1 VSLVTAWRP
10 AVAGIVEVFH
20 ARYVDHAYPMHTH
33 DAWTLLLV
41 DAGAVRYDL
50 DRRGRSH
57 GALPAALTLLPPGV
71 AHDGRAATAHG
82 FRKRV
87 LYLDDSVLGPD
98 LVGAAVDAPSIT
110 DDPLLR
116 RVAALH
122 GALAHPG
129 DALEAESRL
138 ALIAQRL
145 RDHLRPRGTAPG
157 PRGTAPGP
165 RGTVPGPPAAR
176 KIADAFRDLLDAR
189 TVPGVTL
196 AEAAAILHAHPTHL
210 VRAFRDA
217 FGLPPHAYLTGRRVE
232 RARALLLEGRRPADV
247 AAAAGF
253 YDQSHLTRYFK
264 RYLGTAPAT
273 YPSAVP
279 AGSGSTRPAASRSP
293 GGSPASWPG

>member
-1 VSLVTAWRP
+1 MPDSLLPASPQVLYVSSVSRVTAWRP

-33 DAWTLLLV
+33 DVWTLLLV
-41 DAGAVRYDL
+41 DDGVIRYDL
-50 DRRGRSH
+50 DRHGRSH
-57 GALPAALTLLPPGV
+57 GAVPAALTLLPPGV
-71 AHDGRAATAHG
+71 AHDGRAASPHG

-87 LYLDDSVLGPD
+87 LYLDGSVLESG
-98 LVGAAVDAPSIT
+98 LVGAAVRQPSIV
-110 DDPLLR
+110 DGPLR
-116 RVAALH
+116 QRVAALH

-138 ALIAQRL
+138 ALIAERL
-145 RDHLRPRGTAPG
+145 RRHLTPPTEVTRAGPG
-157 PRGTAPGP
+157 LAGAY
-165 RGTVPGPPAAR
+165 
-176 KIADAFRDLLDAR
+176 RDLLDAR
-189 TVPGVTL
+189 LVPGVTL
-196 AEAAAILHAHPTHL
+196 AEAAATLHAHPTHL

-232 RARALLLEGRRPADV
+232 RARALLLAGERPAAA

-273 YPSAVP
+273 FILGP
-279 AGSGSTRPAASRSP
+279 ASRAP
-293 GGSPASWPG
+293 GHQRHAPCGKGDD

>member
-1 VSLVTAWRP
+1 MSLVTAWRP

-33 DAWTLLLV
+33 DVWTLLLI
-41 DAGAVRYDL
+41 DSGAVRYDL

-57 GALPAALTLLPPGV
+57 GALPAVLTLLPPGV

-87 LYLDDSVLGPD
+87 LYLDDSVLEEG
-98 LVGAAVDAPSIT
+98 LTGAAVDAPSISDAT
-110 DDPLLR
+110 LLR

-138 ALIAQRL
+138 ALIAERL
-145 RDHLRPRGTAPG
+145 RVHLRPRGQAPG
-157 PRGTAPGP
+157 PPGGSRKAPGP
-165 RGTVPGPPAAR
+165 PRAGRVL
-176 KIADAFRDLLDAR
+176 ADAFRELLDAR

-232 RARALLLEGRRPADV
+232 RARALLLDGHRPAEV
-247 AAAAGF
+247 AATAGF

-273 YPSAVP
+273 YPSAEP
-279 AGSGSTRPAASRSP
+279 GGPGSTRPAASRPP
-293 GGSPASWPG
+293 GGSPASWPA

>member
-1 VSLVTAWRP
+1 VSPVTAWRP

-33 DAWTLLLV
+33 DVWTLLLI
-41 DAGAVRYDL
+41 DSGAVRYDL

-71 AHDGRAATAHG
+71 AHDGRAATPRG

-87 LYLDDSVLGPD
+87 LYLDDSVLENG
-98 LVGAAVDAPSIT
+98 LAGAAVDAPSIA
-110 DDPLLR
+110 DDPLR
-116 RVAALH
+116 DRVAALH

-138 ALIAQRL
+138 ALIAERL
-145 RDHLRPRGTAPG
+145 NVHLRPRGKG
-157 PRGTAPGP
+157 
-165 RGTVPGPPAAR
+165 PGPPRAG
-176 KIADAFRDLLDAR
+176 KVLADAFRDLLDAR

-232 RARALLLEGRRPADV
+232 RARALLLDGRRPAEV
-247 AAAAGF
+247 AATAGF

-264 RYLGTAPAT
+264 RYLGTV
-273 YPSAVP
+273 PS
-279 AGSGSTRPAASRSP
+279 SWFSRARVDSSR
-293 GGSPASWPG
+293 GE